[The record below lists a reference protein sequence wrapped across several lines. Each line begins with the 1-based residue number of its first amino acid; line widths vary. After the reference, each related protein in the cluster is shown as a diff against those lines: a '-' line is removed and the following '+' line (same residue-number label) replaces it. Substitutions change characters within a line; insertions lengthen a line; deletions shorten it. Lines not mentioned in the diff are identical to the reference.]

1 MVLVILRIDC
11 LHFRI
16 TGVRAASLVIVDM
29 YLLVSQLALGLVGR
43 LHERV
48 LVHLQR
54 LVLLVGGARARCHG
68 LVLVVTVLG
77 PDFLALGT
85 LVIFVW
91 REVAHQFRVQLLL
104 LPSTVCLL
112 EARLLQRWF
121 LFVRLYGQLVED
133 LVLGQVPVGL

>member
-1 MVLVILRIDC
+1 MIGCGPCFATVGENWQWKTHSFPCPANLTR
-11 LHFRI
+11 HFC
-16 TGVRAASLVIVDM
+16 VRFELT
-29 YLLVSQLALGLVGR
+29 
-43 LHERV
+43 V

-133 LVLGQVPVGL
+133 LVLGQVPVGLYQR